1 MDPAAAS
8 VRPEAGL
15 AGSVSARAGVHEPG
29 PQSAEGG
36 EGLADAVSRA
46 TLTRY
51 WLEPNPRPLASLL
64 RHPSPA
70 QAHMSFVVQDTS
82 LCC

>member
-1 MDPAAAS
+1 MGPAAAS

-29 PQSAEGG
+29 LQSAEGG

-51 WLEPNPRPLASLL
+51 WLEPNPRPLASYVT
-64 RHPSPA
+64 RHRPRL
-70 QAHMSFVVQDTS
+70 T
-82 LCC
+82 